1 MRDQPGRLVFID
13 ETSVTTKM
21 TRLPASAD
29 DWLEQRGRELDW
41 RLKRFS
47 KRIQKDQVEGVNFD
61 GNRLAI
67 TPVKAAPLASAENL
81 ISQIEVMMPRI
92 RITELLHEGASQ
104 TGFLGAFTN
113 LRTGQTCPNDSAIL
127 AAILA
132 DATNLGL
139 SRMARASE
147 GITRDQL
154 IWTKDAYIRDDTY
167 AAALATIIDAHRR
180 LPIASA

>member
-1 MRDQPGRLVFID
+1 MKRPAIMRG
-13 ETSVTTKM
+13 
-21 TRLPASAD
+21 
-29 DWLEQRGRELDW
+29 
-41 RLKRFS
+41 LKRFS
-47 KRIQKDQVEGVNFD
+47 RRIQKDQVEGVNFD

-81 ISQIEVMMPRI
+81 VSQIEAMMPRI
-92 RITELLHEGASQ
+92 RITEL
-104 TGFLGAFTN
+104 
-113 LRTGQTCPNDSAIL
+113 L

-154 IWTKDAYIRDDTY
+154 I
-167 AAALATIIDAHRR
+167 
-180 LPIASA
+180 